1 MSAAQSPPPEGQTKT
16 SEATIQDV
24 LNAITSSSK
33 EMGEFRKEM
42 GELKSSIATL
52 QSEQA
57 EMFRVQNSL
66 ITRVDA
72 IGAAR
77 SVAAQGLRGPSVGA
91 RVTASGMAGL
101 SGQGSTS
108 VPPPYEP
115 QPLRSRR

>member
-1 MSAAQSPPPEGQTKT
+1 MT
-16 SEATIQDV
+16 QDV
-24 LNAITSSSK
+24 LSALERLEKRLDDHVTSSSK
-33 EMGEFRKEM
+33 AM
-42 GELKSSIATL
+42 GELNSSIATL
-52 QSEQA
+52 RSEQA
-57 EMFRVQNSL
+57 EMLRVQNSL

-115 QPLRSRR
+115 QSLRSRR